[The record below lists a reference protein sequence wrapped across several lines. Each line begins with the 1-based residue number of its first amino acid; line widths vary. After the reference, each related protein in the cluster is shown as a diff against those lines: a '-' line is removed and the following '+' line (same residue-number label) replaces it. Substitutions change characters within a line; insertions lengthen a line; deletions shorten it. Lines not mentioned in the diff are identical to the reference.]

1 MKILSRY
8 VLREFL
14 IPLFYCMVGFLS
26 IYVLFDLFASFSR
39 IVEAKVSFDAVAMYF
54 CGYLAPYFHYIVPA
68 ALMLATLYTM
78 WSFCRHSEIVA
89 MRASGVSFLAIVR
102 PILSV
107 ALVMAAAVTWVNE
120 SFVPRKAQWAE
131 QMKRAKFDESKFS
144 RGDNI
149 VFRNAKDCRTWNI
162 DSFGSMDGDVLN
174 DVRVTVDRPGGGRLM
189 TVAAPRA
196 DWLDGQWWFSRPQV
210 QHYDATG
217 QEQATPT
224 PELDALELRCFR
236 EFQERPSDFVMQNRP
251 WKFNS
256 VRDKLRYI
264 RMHPEMS
271 AEAKRDSMF
280 DVWAQIMAPLAC
292 LVITLFAIPAGIAS
306 GRQSVF
312 KGILGALAMYFAFYG
327 LVIGGMVLA
336 KNGWCPPVLAATLP
350 HVVFLAL
357 WIRSFI
363 RQQ

>member
-1 MKILSRY
+1 
-8 VLREFL
+8 
-14 IPLFYCMVGFLS
+14 
-26 IYVLFDLFASFSR
+26 
-39 IVEAKVSFDAVAMYF
+39 
-54 CGYLAPYFHYIVPA
+54 
-68 ALMLATLYTM
+68 
-78 WSFCRHSEIVA
+78 
-89 MRASGVSFLAIVR
+89 
-102 PILSV
+102 
-107 ALVMAAAVTWVNE
+107 
-120 SFVPRKAQWAE
+120 
-131 QMKRAKFDESKFS
+131 
-144 RGDNI
+144 
-149 VFRNAKDCRTWNI
+149 
-162 DSFGSMDGDVLN
+162 
-174 DVRVTVDRPGGGRLM
+174 M

-357 WIRSFI
+357 GIRSFI

>member
-14 IPLFYCMVGFLS
+14 IPLFYCLTGFLS
-26 IYVLFDLFASFSR
+26 IYVLFDLFASLPRMIS
-39 IVEAKVSFDAVAMYF
+39 AKLSFGTAAMYF

-89 MRASGVSFLAIVR
+89 MRASGVSFVAIVR

-107 ALVMAAAVTWVNE
+107 AIIMAAAVAWVNE
-120 SFVPRKAQWAE
+120 SFVPRRSQWAE
-131 QMKRAKFDESKFS
+131 QMKRAKFDESKFT

-149 VFRNAKDCRTWNI
+149 VFRNAKDFRTWDI
-162 DSFGSMDGDVLN
+162 DSFGDPDGEILN
-174 DVRVTVDRPGGGRLM
+174 DVRVTIDRPGGGRLM
-189 TVAAPRA
+189 TVTAPRA
-196 DWLDGQWWFSRPQV
+196 DWLDGQWWFTKPQV
-210 QHYDATG
+210 QHYDASGSET
-217 QEQATPT
+217 ATPT
-224 PELDALELRCFR
+224 PDMDSLELRCFG
-236 EFQERPSDFVMQNRP
+236 EFQERPADFIMQNRP

-271 AEAKRDSMF
+271 KEARRDSMF
-280 DVWAQIMAPLAC
+280 DVWAQIMAPFAC

-327 LVIGGMVLA
+327 LVIGGMILA
-336 KNGWCPPVLAATLP
+336 KNGLCPPFIAATLP
-350 HVVFLAL
+350 HVVFFAL
-357 WIRSFI
+357 GVRSFI
-363 RQQ
+363 RQR